1 MPKANSQKKYEIL
14 GVGVDAVRK
23 SQVLELVSEQ
33 VEHHTQT
40 AYIVKPYVEFMT
52 LAQKDSAIAGI
63 LNDSYLCL
71 ADGVS
76 LQWAASF
83 LYGQPSSKP
92 TFIKVIRSGLVWLQ
106 RLDWRNQ
113 ILPEKMAGVSLT
125 KPILKLAE
133 ERAWRIGVLGG
144 PSDHTM
150 TAKQLY
156 KKFPKL
162 TSVETWNGYYDLND
176 ETKLVEEIA
185 ASKLDVLFV
194 ALGFPKQELFMAKY
208 KQRVGA
214 KLMIGEGGSFD
225 YDELGGE
232 VKRAPSWMQKSGLEW
247 LWRLF
252 QQPKRFKRQL
262 AIPRFVWAVYRQA
275 KVDYKLRS
283 AK

>member
-1 MPKANSQKKYEIL
+1 MPKNNAHLKYEIL
-14 GVGVDAVRK
+14 GVGVDAVTK
-23 SQVLELVSEQ
+23 AEVLDLISDQ
-33 VEHHTQT
+33 IEHHKQT
-40 AYIVKPYVEFMT
+40 VYITKPYVEFMT
-52 LAQKDSAIAGI
+52 LAQNDPAIAKI

-83 LYGQPSSKP
+83 LYGQPNSKP
-92 TFIKVIRSGLVWLQ
+92 SMFKVVWSGLIWLQ
-106 RLDWRNQ
+106 KPSWRNQ
-113 ILPEKMAGVSLT
+113 ILPEKMAGVHLT
-125 KPILKLAE
+125 GPVLHLAE
-133 ERAWRIGVLGG
+133 KQGWRIGVLGG

-162 TSVETWNGYYDLND
+162 KSIETWNGYYDLAN

-185 ASKLDVLFV
+185 ASQLDILFV

-208 KQRVGA
+208 QTRVGA

-225 YDELGGE
+225 YETLGGSI
-232 VKRAPSWMQKSGLEW
+232 KRAPAWMQKVGLEW
-247 LWRLF
+247 LWRLLR
-252 QQPKRFKRQL
+252 QPKRIGRQL

-275 KVDYKLRS
+275 RLDFQTKPD
-283 AK
+283 